1 MTVFH
6 KFLELLQHIHT
17 ESFDSQDTKRGISVW
32 DKRPAIVL
40 MVVAL
45 CLLMLHYF
53 KFNTTF
59 YAVLDLWF
67 SQTSDNA
74 SAAIRALRRET
85 FFPLMSQAWWTFWHL
100 ITFLIIPVVTI
111 KYILKEPLSNYGLG
125 LGKLNE
131 HKKWYFLL
139 VAPILCFVVIVSFRE
154 DFTNHYPFY
163 KLAHRSWADLIAWE
177 VLYLFQ
183 FFCVEFFFRG
193 FIVQACRPA
202 FGVNAIFIMIVPYM
216 MIHLPKPW
224 LEASGAI
231 FFGLFL
237 GVLALHTRSIWGGVL
252 VHVSIA
258 LSMDVAALLQTK
270 GLPQQLW
277 P

>member
-1 MTVFH
+1 MSILR
-6 KFLELLQHIHT
+6 KFIAVLQNIH
-17 ESFDSQDTKRGISVW
+17 EQSFTGNEVKAHVW
-32 DKRPAIVL
+32 DKRPAIVF
-40 MVVAL
+40 MVVAV
-45 CLLMLHYF
+45 CLLILHYL
-53 KFNTTF
+53 KFNTVF
-59 YAVLDLWF
+59 YAVLGFWF
-67 SQTSDNA
+67 AQTSDNA
-74 SAAIRALRRET
+74 EIAIKTLNGET
-85 FFPLMSQAWWTFWHL
+85 FFPLMTQAWWTFWHL
-100 ITFLIIPVVTI
+100 LTFLVIPVFAI
-111 KYILKEPLSNYGLG
+111 KFILKEPLDKYGLG

-139 VAPILCFVVIVSFRE
+139 AAPILSFVVIVSFRE

-163 KLAHRSWADLIAWE
+163 KLAYRSWFDLIAWE
-177 VLYLFQ
+177 ILYLFQ

-193 FIVQACRPA
+193 FIVQACRPV

-216 MIHLPKPW
+216 MIHFSKPW

-270 GLPQQLW
+270 GLPQQLF

>member
-1 MTVFH
+1 MVFID
-6 KFLELLQHIHT
+6 KFVGVMQNIHQQ
-17 ESFDSQDTKRGISVW
+17 SFNKNVNRDIKIW

-40 MVVAL
+40 MIVAL
-45 CLLMLHYF
+45 CLLMLHYL

-59 YAVLDLWF
+59 YAFLEIWF

-74 SAAIRALRRET
+74 KASINALRRET

-100 ITFLIIPVVTI
+100 VTFLIIPIITI
-111 KYILKEPLSNYGLG
+111 IWILKEPLSHYGLG
-125 LGKLNE
+125 FGRLNQ

-139 VAPILCFVVIVSFRE
+139 AAPILCFVVIVSFRE

-193 FIVQACRPA
+193 FIVQACRPV

-270 GLPQQLW
+270 GLPQQW
-277 P
+277 MP